1 MLSESGTRYDWLPTQ
16 IQHHKDQNQDEHCV
30 YQGFFLSKDLG
41 YIVEVLRGQ
50 QIKLNHANSNSE
62 YQES

>member
-30 YQGFFLSKDLG
+30 YQGFFLSKDLEASKG
-41 YIVEVLRGQ
+41 PEGSTNQAHLDLE
-50 QIKLNHANSNSE
+50 IK
-62 YQES
+62 